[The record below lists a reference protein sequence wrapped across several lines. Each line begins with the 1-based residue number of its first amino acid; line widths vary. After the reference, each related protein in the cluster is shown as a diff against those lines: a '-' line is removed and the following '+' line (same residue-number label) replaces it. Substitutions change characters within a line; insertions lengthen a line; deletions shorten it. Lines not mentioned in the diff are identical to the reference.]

1 MKWIG
6 QHVWNWASRF
16 RNDIYLEDISSGT
29 IASGGNL
36 GLDSN
41 NKIVKQSD
49 TGITD
54 LHGAGVD
61 GANNQLLTD
70 DGDGTVTSESNLT
83 FDGST
88 LSLTGALSVTGD
100 AVTFTSAN
108 ADDPAVIIQNTAND
122 NQAAR
127 LQFIKNRGAAGQ
139 DSDNVAELDF
149 YSYNDAGTP
158 ELQQYGKI
166 AYQIDDAT
174 DGQESGS
181 FQAWVA
187 THDGS
192 LRRFLLGVG
201 GSTSNETDVTLGN
214 GAASVTTIAGTLTM
228 GSTAAMTNAGLLSVA
243 NQTGITGLG
252 TISSGV
258 WNGTAIASAYLDADT
273 AHLSGTQTFTG
284 TKGFTSAEG
293 TTFLRI
299 VQDGDQTLTP
309 GDGAAI
315 HVDTS
320 DITDNNTSA
329 SGTAAMYTHV
339 NIEAPRL
346 LATNA
351 SVTTTDAATL
361 YIKSAPS
368 ASTNQTIT
376 NAYALWVD
384 AGNARFDGDIDLEG
398 DMDINGTLETDALT
412 IGGTALTS
420 VCSPVAGHSSIATV
434 GTIGTGVWQGTS
446 IATAYTAAKVTSI
459 VAGDGI
465 DVSGATGDVTV
476 TAETAT
482 DSNPGVVELATTAEA
497 VTGTDTARA
506 VTPAGLAARV
516 SQIVNLKGYVT
527 LQNNVYDYGNSFVTD
542 DEAPFQLD
550 DSYASGTIDS
560 STEVGQATL
569 FRSAGFHVPF
579 ACTVSA
585 LQVQA
590 SCSGSGGG
598 NVTVA
603 LVEYR
608 PSTAGGDTSDYPRT
622 VYEEVNVA
630 SNNNNNKIGTTTV
643 DAGDL
648 DATAI
653 PAGSHLMIMV
663 KGDSTTAGDS
673 AVVSMSIGLSW

>member
-6 QHVWNWASRF
+6 QHIYDLVARF
-16 RNDIYLEDISSGT
+16 RNDVYLEDISTGT

-139 DSDNVAELDF
+139 DADNVAELDF

-158 ELQQYGKI
+158 ELQQYGKM
-166 AYQIDDAT
+166 AYKIDDAT
-174 DGQESGS
+174 DGQESGK

-187 THDGS
+187 THDGD
-192 LRRFLLGVG
+192 LRQFLLGIG

-329 SGTAAMYTHV
+329 SGTAAIYTHV

-398 DMDINGTLETDALT
+398 DIDVNGTLETDALT
-412 IGGTALTS
+412 IGGAAVL
-420 VCSPVAGHSSIATV
+420 A
-434 GTIGTGVWQGTS
+434 Q
-446 IATAYTAAKVTSI
+446 ATASAV
-459 VAGDGI
+459 
-465 DVSGATGDVTV
+465 GA
-476 TAETAT
+476 
-482 DSNPGVVELATTAEA
+482 VELATTGEA
-497 VTGTDTARA
+497 DTGTDTARA
-506 VTPAGLAARV
+506 VTPAGLKSHVDARYSYAYMVWSASGV
-516 SQIVNLKGYVT
+516 STLDGSDPEWVFPNTSKGIYEEDWNKDEGIKATSVGATTYTVTRFSAVNGLVVPHTGVCVGFHAHGRNDDSDVAFKAGLFHLEGST
-527 LQNNVYDYGNSFVTD
+527 SGATNNGGVDYGNTGITH
-542 DEAPFQLD
+542 EATLRFIATAEEGEA
-550 DSYASGTIDS
+550 SGGASGTSGHSFKGPCKLVSNTD
-560 STEVGQATL
+560 AL
-569 FRSAGFHVPF
+569 
-579 ACTVSA
+579 TV
-585 LQVQA
+585 
-590 SCSGSGGG
+590 
-598 NVTVA
+598 
-603 LVEYR
+603 
-608 PSTAGGDTSDYPRT
+608 
-622 VYEEVNVA
+622 
-630 SNNNNNKIGTTTV
+630 
-643 DAGDL
+643 
-648 DATAI
+648 
-653 PAGSHLMIMV
+653 
-663 KGDSTTAGDS
+663 TAGDVLLPAIMGPDAS
-673 AVVSMSIGLSW
+673 DEIFITMTIILKVPLTT